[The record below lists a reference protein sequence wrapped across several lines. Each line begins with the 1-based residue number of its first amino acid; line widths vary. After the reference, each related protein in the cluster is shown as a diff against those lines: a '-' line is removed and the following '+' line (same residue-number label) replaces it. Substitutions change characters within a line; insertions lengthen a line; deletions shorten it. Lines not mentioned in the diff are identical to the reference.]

1 MKYCRFCG
9 AELRNEAVICPKCG
23 CPTSAY
29 KPHNVSSTGLLISF
43 AVSLLVCFGAVVW
56 GIFGDTSS
64 AVLYSLTGST
74 FFNLLLIVFAFS
86 ASLYLLMNFSINDR
100 KALIAFIFLGAILL
114 VGFCVAAKML
124 SQYVEAF
131 GNINKSSSSRENIK
145 TASRILSISSITMV
159 AYLVS
164 AVLSILVGAF
174 GLAGRFAPKQIVP
187 NDKQPIEV
195 EEKEEA

>member
-1 MKYCRFCG
+1 
-9 AELRNEAVICPKCG
+9 
-23 CPTSAY
+23 
-29 KPHNVSSTGLLISF
+29 
-43 AVSLLVCFGAVVW
+43 
-56 GIFGDTSS
+56 
-64 AVLYSLTGST
+64 
-74 FFNLLLIVFAFS
+74 
-86 ASLYLLMNFSINDR
+86 
-100 KALIAFIFLGAILL
+100 
-114 VGFCVAAKML
+114 ML

-131 GNINKSSSSRENIK
+131 GNLNKSNTSSDTKKLAARL
-145 TASRILSISSITMV
+145 LSISSITMV

>member
-29 KPHNVSSTGLLISF
+29 KPQNVSASGLLISF
-43 AVSLLVCFGAVVW
+43 AVSLLVCFGVVVW

-100 KALIAFIFLGAILL
+100 KVSIAFIFLGAFLL

-131 GNINKSSSSRENIK
+131 ENINKSSSSRESIK
-145 TASRILSISSITMV
+145 TATRILSISSITMV

-187 NDKQPIEV
+187 NDKQSIKV